1 MAASSSA
8 HREAGPRHKVQ
19 PGWTLLSHIQLLQQ
33 KKEGK
38 KKKEK
43 KKKKKT
49 TRYKLARFKRRG
61 SYPQRALSL
70 RVHAY
75 TQQIIDTIVNNGE
88 VFYNKHLCTYT
99 QARYRDYSLKG
110 DKMLS
115 PLTKSTCTSHAFP
128 HALAPFSKYLTL
140 SCEYKEKLR
149 SLQ

>member
-1 MAASSSA
+1 MEYTVRLYLKDTKEKQSSYSTQHRQRTAESAWQPAAQLTARPGQGTKYSQ
-8 HREAGPRHKVQ
+8 AGHCSP
-19 PGWTLLSHIQLLQQ
+19 TFSCYS
-33 KKEGK
+33 KKRGE

-88 VFYNKHLCTYT
+88 IFYNKLLCTYT
-99 QARYRDYSLKG
+99 
-110 DKMLS
+110 
-115 PLTKSTCTSHAFP
+115 
-128 HALAPFSKYLTL
+128 
-140 SCEYKEKLR
+140 
-149 SLQ
+149 